1 MYVPRV
7 IAQSIAVSGTGAT
20 AETTITVASDVTFEP
35 GCIYDIELS
44 AQIPAA
50 TAGTIITV
58 TNGTEEVSVYQARN
72 GNYARARDLESV
84 KSFRVQFFAD
94 PDHFNLINVR
104 R

>member
-20 AETTITVASDVTFEP
+20 AETTITVTSDATFEP

-58 TNGTEEVSVYQARN
+58 TNGTDSMSVYQVRN

-94 PDHFNLINVR
+94 PNHFNLINVR